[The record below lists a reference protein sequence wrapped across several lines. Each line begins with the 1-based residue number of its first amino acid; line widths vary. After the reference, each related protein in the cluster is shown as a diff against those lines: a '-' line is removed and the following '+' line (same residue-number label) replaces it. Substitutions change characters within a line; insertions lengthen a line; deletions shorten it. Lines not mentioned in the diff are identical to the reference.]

1 MKASACC
8 FGSVSSLD
16 FKADLK
22 QNMSSVLQPGTGF
35 IAGMNDQ
42 LGYHYQGPRSN
53 FEIRGEGMTEYWGG
67 HNTLFLTNSL

>member
-42 LGYHYQGPRSN
+42 LGYHYQGTA
-53 FEIRGEGMTEYWGG
+53 EQ
-67 HNTLFLTNSL
+67 L